1 MTGTGIPM
9 GIAHLTLLGCPPPEL
24 VDVAA
29 AAGFDFVG
37 LRVVPATAGEEQYPM
52 SGPGSLLD
60 ETLLRLKD
68 TGLYVRD
75 IEFLTLDERVS
86 RERWLPILETAAL
99 LGATHL
105 SVVGA
110 DPDRARLA
118 DSLAALTRDA
128 APYGL
133 VPTLE
138 PITYQPVHSI
148 PEAADLARAA
158 GCAVLLDSLH
168 VHRFGGTVDELQA
181 LERTLV
187 PHVQLCDAPLAEP
200 HDLPRPARLPLGQST
215 DGSDLKLESRALRAL
230 PGEGELPLADFLAA
244 VPEGTPVSVEAP
256 SVFLAE
262 QLGARE
268 FARRARAG
276 ADAVLA
282 EAGR

>member
-1 MTGTGIPM
+1 
-9 GIAHLTLLGCPPPEL
+9 
-24 VDVAA
+24 
-29 AAGFDFVG
+29 
-37 LRVVPATAGEEQYPM
+37 M

-86 RERWLPILETAAL
+86 RERWLPILETVAR

-148 PEAADLARAA
+148 PEPPTSPVPRAA
-158 GCAVLLDSLH
+158 PSCSTPCTSTGSAAPSTNCGRWSGRWCPTSSCATPRSPSRTTCPAPRASRSVSPPTAVTSSWSH
-168 VHRFGGTVDELQA
+168 ERCARCRGG
-181 LERTLV
+181 RTAARRLPGRGAGGYAGECRGAVGV
-187 PHVQLCDAPLAEP
+187 PRRTAGSAGVRAGGRAPGRTRCW
-200 HDLPRPARLPLGQST
+200 PRP
-215 DGSDLKLESRALRAL
+215 EC
-230 PGEGELPLADFLAA
+230 
-244 VPEGTPVSVEAP
+244 
-256 SVFLAE
+256 
-262 QLGARE
+262 
-268 FARRARAG
+268 
-276 ADAVLA
+276 
-282 EAGR
+282 

>member
-1 MTGTGIPM
+1 MET
-9 GIAHLTLLGCPPPEL
+9 
-24 VDVAA
+24 VA
-29 AAGFDFVG
+29 
-37 LRVVPATAGEEQYPM
+37 R
-52 SGPGSLLD
+52 
-60 ETLLRLKD
+60 
-68 TGLYVRD
+68 
-75 IEFLTLDERVS
+75 
-86 RERWLPILETAAL
+86 

-148 PEAADLARAA
+148 PRAADLARAA

-168 VHRFGGTVDELQA
+168 VHRFGGTVDELRA
-181 LERTLV
+181 LERALV

-200 HDLPRPARLPLGQST
+200 HDLPRPRASRSVSPPTAVTSSWSHERCARCRGGRTAARRLPGR
-215 DGSDLKLESRALRAL
+215 GAGGYA
-230 PGEGELPLADFLAA
+230 GG
-244 VPEGTPVSVEAP
+244 VEAP

-262 QLGARE
+262 RLGARE
-268 FARRARAG
+268 FAQAG
-276 ADAVLA
+276 ARRGGRGAGRGRSA
-282 EAGR
+282 EAGSVG